1 MVNSILPL
9 AIKNAVVKKRGKVI
23 VGPVTTKLGVKGFTI
38 VLGPNGS
45 GKTSL
50 LRLMHGMERPGNGTV
65 RWQCAD
71 AEARTRQAFVFQA
84 PIVMRRSTVQNIAYP
99 LHARGTPKSAA
110 IEQATES
117 AQAIGLGIK
126 LDLEANYL
134 SGGEKQ
140 KLAIARA
147 LITGPEVL
155 YLDEPTSNLD
165 GGAMKEI
172 EAALIR
178 AFKDGTRIIMATH
191 DLGQARRLAS
201 DVLFLY
207 RGKLHEQG
215 SAKTFFKSP
224 KTLEA
229 KAFLQGDIL
238 E

>member
-9 AIKNAVVKKRGKVI
+9 AIKNAVVKKRGKTI
-23 VGPVTTKLGVKGFTI
+23 VGPVTIKVGVKGFTI

-65 RWQCAD
+65 TWQCED

-84 PIVMRRSTVQNIAYP
+84 PIVMRRTVVQNIAYP
-99 LHARGTPKSAA
+99 LLARGEPRPAA
-110 IEQATES
+110 LEQAAKS
-117 AQAIGLGIK
+117 AQAIGLGNK

-134 SGGEKQ
+134 SGGERQ

-147 LITGPEVL
+147 LITKPDVL
-155 YLDEPTSNLD
+155 FLDEPTTNLD
-165 GGAMKEI
+165 GRAMKEI
-172 EAALIR
+172 EAALVS
-178 AFKDGTRIIMATH
+178 AFKRGTRIIMATH

-201 DVLFLY
+201 DVVFLY
-207 RGKLHEQG
+207 RGKLHE
-215 SAKTFFKSP
+215 KSP
-224 KTLEA
+224 AKKFFNLPKTPEA
-229 KAFLQGDIL
+229 QAFLKGDIL

>member
-1 MVNSILPL
+1 MVSSILPL
-9 AIKNAVVKKRGKVI
+9 EIKNAVVKKREKII
-23 VGPVTTKLGVKGFTI
+23 VGPVTAKVGVKGFTI

-65 RWQCAD
+65 TWQCEDAD
-71 AEARTRQAFVFQA
+71 ARTRQAFVFQT
-84 PIVMRRSTVQNIAYP
+84 PIVMRRTVVDNIAYP
-99 LHARGTPKSAA
+99 LLIKGHPKARAL
-110 IEQATES
+110 EDATE
-117 AQAIGLGIK
+117 AARAIGLERLLH
-126 LDLEANYL
+126 LDGNYL

-201 DVLFLY
+201 
-207 RGKLHEQG
+207 
-215 SAKTFFKSP
+215 
-224 KTLEA
+224 
-229 KAFLQGDIL
+229 
-238 E
+238 